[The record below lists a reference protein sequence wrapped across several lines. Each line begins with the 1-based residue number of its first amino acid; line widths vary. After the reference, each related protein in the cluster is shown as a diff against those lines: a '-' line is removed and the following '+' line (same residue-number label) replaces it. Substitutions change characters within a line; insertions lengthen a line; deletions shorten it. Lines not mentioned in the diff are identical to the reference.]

1 MNSTMLA
8 LAGATL
14 GSSMVGVSAG
24 TESGGLN
31 PTAGV
36 SNVPTTAG
44 SVETGSLGGVGIVL
58 PENVG
63 AGATKVGCWITGD
76 ELPAAF
82 EAAGA
87 CPIADD

>member
-1 MNSTMLA
+1 MLA

-44 SVETGSLGGVGIVL
+44 SVETGSVSYTHLTL
-58 PENVG
+58 Q
-63 AGATKVGCWITGD
+63 TK
-76 ELPAAF
+76 A
-82 EAAGA
+82 
-87 CPIADD
+87 